1 MEHCLRSTFARLSF
15 TVWLIVAAGC
25 ATNAPPLPSSAPLT
39 EEATAVQPTIA
50 TPVATRERL
59 PTPSSLGL
67 TGLSEAAF
75 VHWQDGDIAS
85 RSLVLRD
92 AAGQALATWPA
103 PEGLDGPDMEMGWSV
118 GRPNLA
124 EAVSPDGRWLALVV
138 GEPMPDDL
146 GALPAHPL
154 RLLIIDLADGSL
166 RTEQVLLG
174 PEALAG
180 LREDTL
186 AEVERRHPGEQH
198 PPPAWELPTALPG
211 SGPAPLATSIDD
223 WDGPWVAEEVVDGFN
238 EGLGQLS
245 WSPDGRRLAVI
256 AAPDSPGSDV
266 YLLDVDGWRWW
277 RPVADPGQPG
287 RVAWHPD
294 GSRLL
299 VLGAGRMSRASGYPN
314 VERAWLIDPDQKS
327 IIDTWP
333 YETDGP
339 IDQMLLG
346 WTSGGQAIVTERGN
360 GCGICA
366 LWLLGPQGRMI
377 DPLAEDHT
385 PESRELRYSLHSLAA
400 MPQGDW
406 VGLAGEIP
414 ALPEDLAASLA
425 TAPPPMPP
433 ASAKG
438 SFLLNAVEPRLER
451 VGDAP
456 DTMLLYW
463 GAQDYPFVQ
472 AAGEGGGEAVAVGP
486 GGKRLPLGVTP
497 GAKPRVAVT
506 SDDSWRVLYGA
517 QGLWIFDAQ
526 SRQRAAWTGGPVADI
541 RWSPAAD
548 SLLWIADEQLWLMA
562 VPEGQARSIGTWRG
576 TVSPGNPDDG
586 FRGGLA
592 WLGLP

>member
-1 MEHCLRSTFARLSF
+1 MDHCFRRAFVRLSF
-15 TVWLIVAAGC
+15 TVWLIVTAGC

-39 EEATAVQPTIA
+39 GEATAVQPTIA
-50 TPVATRERL
+50 TPVATRELL
-59 PTPSSLGL
+59 PTPASLGL

-154 RLLIIDLADGSL
+154 RLRIIDLADGSL

-186 AEVERRHPGEQH
+186 AEIERRHPGEPH
-198 PPPAWELPTALPG
+198 PPLAWELPTALPG
-211 SGPAPLATSIDD
+211 AGPAPLATSIDD
-223 WDGPWVAEEVVDGFN
+223 WKGPWVAEEVVEGFN

-299 VLGAGRMSRASGYPN
+299 VLGAGWMSRASGYPN
-314 VERAWLIDPDQKS
+314 VEGAWLIDPDQKA
-327 IIDTWP
+327 ILDTWP
-333 YETDGP
+333 YGAGGP

-346 WTSGGQAIVTERGN
+346 WTSGGQAIVTERDH
-360 GCGICA
+360 GCLICA

-377 DPLAEDHT
+377 DPLADDHR
-385 PESRELRYSLHSLAA
+385 PESRKLSLSLHSLAA
-400 MPQGDW
+400 MPRGDW

-414 ALPEDLAASLA
+414 ALSEDLAASLA

-562 VPEGQARSIGTWRG
+562 VPEEQARSIGTWRG